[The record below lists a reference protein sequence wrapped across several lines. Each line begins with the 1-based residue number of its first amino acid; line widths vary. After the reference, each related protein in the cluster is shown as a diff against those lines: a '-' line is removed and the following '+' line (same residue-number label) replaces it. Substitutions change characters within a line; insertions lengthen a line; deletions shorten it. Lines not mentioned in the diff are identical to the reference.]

1 MTYERIVYMANQ
13 IARAFR
19 PKGEEAAITETA
31 NHIRS
36 FWDPRMRAQ
45 LAAHLAAGG
54 AGLDA
59 VARRAAER
67 LTRCA

>member
-1 MTYERIVYMANQ
+1 MSHDRIVYMANQ

-19 PKGEEAAITETA
+19 HKGEAAAITETA
-31 NHIRS
+31 AHIRS

-59 VARRAAER
+59 VAKQAAEKV
-67 LTRCA
+67 TAAG

>member
-1 MTYERIVYMANQ
+1 MSHDRIVYMANQ

-19 PKGEEAAITETA
+19 SKGEAQAIAETA
-31 NHIRS
+31 AHIRS

-54 AGLDA
+54 TGLDA
-59 VARRAAER
+59 TAKAAAER
-67 LTRCA
+67 LTAN

>member
-1 MTYERIVYMANQ
+1 MSHDRITYMANQ

-19 PKGEEAAITETA
+19 SKGEAAAIAETA
-31 NHIRS
+31 THIRS

-59 VARRAAER
+59 VAKAAAEKV
-67 LTRCA
+67 TAP

>member
-1 MTYERIVYMANQ
+1 MTHERIVYMANQ
-13 IARAFR
+13 IARAFKA
-19 PKGEEAAITETA
+19 KGEDAAIAETA
-31 NHIRS
+31 AHIKS

-59 VARRAAER
+59 VAKQAAEQLSRAA
-67 LTRCA
+67 